1 MTLID
6 ALIALAVLLAATVG
20 AGAVI
25 RWQQGRPQPTIE
37 HEVIEPSRLGA
48 EALGE
53 RATLLQFS
61 TDTCG
66 KCPAVHRTLFDVA
79 AGHEGVTHLN
89 VDLTH
94 RPDIA
99 KHFHVVQTPTT
110 FILDSNGAV
119 QTRFGGAARRD
130 VVELE
135 LARVVADLE
144 PAYPR
149 A

>member
-1 MTLID
+1 MPGHWPT
-6 ALIALAVLLAATVG
+6 ALQFVTTVPWPC
-20 AGAVI
+20 A
-25 RWQQGRPQPTIE
+25 
-37 HEVIEPSRLGA
+37 PSWRIT
-48 EALGE
+48 
-53 RATLLQFS
+53 TLLQFS